1 MFFPKNLLHNIFNSS
16 EEAKKYQNMIKSETI
31 ESHSN
36 LTNDSYKTAEDLN
49 ANIFKNNF
57 SEAFFQNIYEK
68 LREILQNNL
77 NNQRFTKPE
86 QIQYPML
93 QSEGKLTEST
103 EKPEERPFLKSHPAS
118 PNPYEEDQKIFNTNI
133 PLGLNNKE
141 EKFNFYR
148 SPSFGQDLNNC
159 NSSFLGRK
167 TSKNNKENNNNGSYN
182 NEIFKISKPGE
193 GRNNNFNMINEEE
206 DIQKYL
212 ECNEKN
218 EEANKISFDTNFLLD
233 SDNLFDFNI
242 NNGNVSNSVN
252 MTNNVNLALDKEFF

>member
-1 MFFPKNLLHNIFNSS
+1 MFFPKNMLHNIFNSS
-16 EEAKKYQNMIKSETI
+16 EDAKKYQNMIKSDTT
-31 ESHSN
+31 ESHTNLSN
-36 LTNDSYKTAEDLN
+36 ESYKTAEDFN

-57 SEAFFQNIYEK
+57 SEAFFQNIYDK
-68 LREILQNNL
+68 LKEILENNH
-77 NNQRFTKPE
+77 NNQRYTKSD
-86 QIQYPML
+86 QAQYPML
-93 QSEGKLTEST
+93 LSDGKLTEIT
-103 EKPEERPFLKSHPAS
+103 EKPEERLFLKSHPVS
-118 PNPYEEDQKIFNTNI
+118 PNPYDEAQKIFNSNH
-133 PLGLNNKE
+133 PLGISNKE

-167 TSKNNKENNNNGSYN
+167 TAKNNKENNNGSYS
-182 NEIFKISKPGE
+182 NEIFKITKPGE
-193 GRNNNFNMINEEE
+193 GRNNNFNMTNEEE

-252 MTNNVNLALDKEFF
+252 MTNNVNQALDKEFF